1 MIWVLED
8 GVMEQVLK
16 LRMTFKSQP
25 ETFWW
30 AREVSTESSCQ
41 KDLHKETVGFTQPLC
56 TLTCIPSWVL
66 WACTVCVGDV
76 WLGAVSGDSVFLFL
90 LALFSH
96 LPPFLHFLW
105 LQNLYLVQFLAN
117 TLKLLWGTGQVSS
130 VGFLL
135 QGVLVRPSNEKSSHP
150 IMFELF
156 KISWHKRSE
165 NPVSP
170 QSKDQIVLQQWQ
182 YNYSI

>member
-1 MIWVLED
+1 M
-8 GVMEQVLK
+8 MEQVLK

-25 ETFWW
+25 ETFWRV
-30 AREVSTESSCQ
+30 REISTESSCQ
-41 KDLHKETVGFTQPLC
+41 EGLHRETVGFKQPLSP
-56 TLTCIPSWVL
+56 LTCIPSWML
-66 WACTVCVGDV
+66 WACTVFVGDV
-76 WLGAVSGDSVFLFL
+76 WLGAISGDSVLL

-96 LPPFLHFLW
+96 LPPFLCSLW
-105 LQNLYLVQFLAN
+105 LQNWNLVQFLDN
-117 TLKLLWGTGQVSS
+117 SLKLLWATGRVSS

-135 QGVLVRPSNEKSSHP
+135 DGVLVLPSHEKSSHP

-156 KISWHKRSE
+156 KISWHKRSG

>member
-1 MIWVLED
+1 M
-8 GVMEQVLK
+8 MEQVLK
-16 LRMTFKSQP
+16 LRMTFKSQL

-30 AREVSTESSCQ
+30 VREVSREQLPARFAQRNC
-41 KDLHKETVGFTQPLC
+41 GFQTALC
-56 TLTCIPSWVL
+56 TLTRIPSWML
-66 WACTVCVGDV
+66 WACTVFVGDV
-76 WLGAVSGDSVFLFL
+76 WLGAISGDSVLLLL

-96 LPPFLHFLW
+96 LLPFLCSLW
-105 LQNLYLVQFLAN
+105 LQSLNLVQFLAN
-117 TLKLLWGTGQVSS
+117 TWKLLWATGRVSS

-135 QGVLVRPSNEKSSHP
+135 DGVLVLPSHEKSSHP

-156 KISWHKRSE
+156 KISWHKRSG

>member
-1 MIWVLED
+1 MCTRGQNE
-8 GVMEQVLK
+8 EQVLK

-30 AREVSTESSCQ
+30 VREVSTKCSCQ
-41 KDLHKETVGFTQPLC
+41 KGLHKETVRFKQPLYI
-56 TLTCIPSWVL
+56 LTCIPCWML
-66 WACTVCVGDV
+66 WACTVFVGDV
-76 WLGAVSGDSVFLFL
+76 CLGAISGGSVFLLL

-96 LPPFLHFLW
+96 LPPFLHSLW
-105 LQNLYLVQFLAN
+105 LQSLNLVQFLAN
-117 TLKLLWGTGQVSS
+117 TLKLLSATGKVSS

-135 QGVLVRPSNEKSSHP
+135 GGVLVLPSHEESSHP